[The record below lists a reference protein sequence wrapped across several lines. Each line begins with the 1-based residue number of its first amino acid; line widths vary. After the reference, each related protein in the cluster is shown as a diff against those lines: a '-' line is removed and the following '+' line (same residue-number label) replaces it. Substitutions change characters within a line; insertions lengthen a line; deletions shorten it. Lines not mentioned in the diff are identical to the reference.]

1 VDVFLRTRTQRTSTR
16 VLFKMEVHQAP
27 ELQSHQAPRKSEDT
41 MAEENERLSQGFGN
55 EPQGGAD
62 GGELRDKL
70 KEQAERATASARD
83 VAEKGKDRL
92 ADGAQGVAQALHQA
106 SDNFRSEEHAE
117 LAGYTQSIADKLDQL
132 AGALKGRNLA
142 TLADDVT
149 RLARRQPAL
158 FLGGAFTAGL
168 IAARF
173 LKSSASQGSGAR
185 SESHGQSA
193 YGHPSAAPP
202 PATSTDQSTATAGGY
217 GPAPGGYGPS
227 SPTGEHGGNGIFG
240 TSGAG
245 GGSGNDPGSSSGDDE
260 RGNRV

>member
-1 VDVFLRTRTQRTSTR
+1 
-16 VLFKMEVHQAP
+16 ME
-27 ELQSHQAPRKSEDT
+27 
-41 MAEENERLSQGFGN
+41 EENGRLSQGFGN
-55 EPQGGAD
+55 EPNGAVEV
-62 GGELRDKL
+62 GELGDKL
-70 KEQAERATASARD
+70 KEQAQRATAGARE
-83 VAEKGKDRL
+83 VAEKGKDRI

-117 LAGYTQSIADKLDQL
+117 LASYTQSIADKLDQL

-173 LKSSASQGSGAR
+173 LKSSSSQSSAAR
-185 SESHGQSA
+185 SESRGQSS
-193 YGHPSAAPP
+193 YGHPNVAPP
-202 PATSTDQSTATAGGY
+202 YAPTGEAAATAGGY

-227 SPTGEHGGNGIFG
+227 SPAGEHGGEGIFG

-245 GGSGNDPGSSSGDDE
+245 GGSGNDTTPSNGE
-260 RGNRV
+260 EKRGNRVGAE